1 MMILFYSSKFL
12 SKARLC
18 TDSSLDRLAEV
29 APPHGGALVPMPMW
43 GSSRSTD
50 ATTAWRFDPVEGIEG
65 IEGIACVKFRR
76 R

>member
-29 APPHGGALVPMPMW
+29 APPP
-43 GSSRSTD
+43 
-50 ATTAWRFDPVEGIEG
+50 
-65 IEGIACVKFRR
+65 RR
-76 R
+76 RIGADAHVGLESFD